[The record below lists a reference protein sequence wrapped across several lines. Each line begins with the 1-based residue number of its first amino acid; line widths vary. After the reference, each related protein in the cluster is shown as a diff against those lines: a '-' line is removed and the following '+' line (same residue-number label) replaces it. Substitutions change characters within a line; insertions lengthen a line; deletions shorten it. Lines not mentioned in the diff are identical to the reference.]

1 MIDKTA
7 LIGVDWG
14 SSNLR
19 VMRIGDGGVV
29 LDRRSDPRGGVGL
42 EPGDFRGVLDEVAGD
57 WLTDGAPV
65 LICGMAGAR
74 RGWREVA
81 YCPCPAGV
89 ADVAAGLARP
99 DSDREVAIAPGVCF
113 SPGGILTD
121 VMRGEETQV
130 FGLGTDGLVVAPGT
144 HSKWITVEDGR
155 IVAIRTFMTGELFA
169 AIRSATL
176 LGAGMGA
183 PGADPEAFRRGVE
196 RSLADRNLSA
206 ALFSVRV
213 ESLAD
218 RLAPAGAADYLSGLL
233 IGAEIAGQEAAR
245 LRGPLTLIGD
255 PALSARYVE
264 ALHLAGAGVV
274 RTADAEQ
281 TTAKGLWRIWKA
293 AQ

>member
-19 VMRIGDGGVV
+19 ILRIGAGGVV
-29 LDRRSDPRGGVGL
+29 LDRRSDPRGAVGL
-42 EPGDFRGVLDEVAGD
+42 APGDFRRVLDDLAGH
-57 WLTDGAPV
+57 WLADGAPV

-74 RGWREVA
+74 QGWLEVP
-81 YCPCPAGV
+81 YCSCPTGV
-89 ADVAAGLARP
+89 GDVAVGLARP
-99 DSDREVAIAPGVCF
+99 YPDREISIVPGVSF
-113 SPGGILTD
+113 SPGGVLTD

-130 FGLGTDGLVVAPGT
+130 FGLATDGLVVAPGT
-144 HSKWITVEDGR
+144 HSKWIPVEDGR

-169 AIRSATL
+169 AVRSATL

-183 PGADPEAFRRGVE
+183 PGVDTEAFRRGVG
-196 RSLADRNLSA
+196 RSLEDRNLSA

-213 ESLAD
+213 ETLAG
-218 RLAPAGAADYLSGLL
+218 RLEPAGAADYLSGLL
-233 IGAEIAGQEAAR
+233 IGAEIAGQEPAR
-245 LRGPLTLIGD
+245 LLGPLTLIGD

-264 ALHLAGAGVV
+264 ALHLAGAGDV
-274 RTADAEQ
+274 RVADAEQ
-281 TTAKGLWRIWKA
+281 ATAAGLWRIWEA